1 MNILIA
7 IDDDNANS
15 INNFF
20 SSINGYSVCACCNDG
35 ESAIDNIVNL
45 QPDVVILD
53 LILPKVDGFAVLDFI
68 SKKLLT
74 KRPLVIVVSALTQDA
89 FVNKALS
96 AGAND
101 FLAKP
106 FSLDSLKSHID
117 ALFSGTP
124 ITNNSLSKS
133 KSKVI
138 EEQITTVF
146 LTIGIPAHIKGYQY
160 LREAIIMVIND
171 IDVINQITKQL
182 YPDIAVKYHTTP
194 SRVERAIRHAIE
206 VAWGRGEQQTV
217 ERIFG
222 YTVSAAKG
230 KPTTGRAK
238 RVLLSQFFEKVVC
251 SSYEFCF
258 LMVQH

>member
-7 IDDDNANS
+7 IDDDNAKS
-15 INNFF
+15 INNYF

-160 LREAIIMVIND
+160 LREAIKLTFEHPNYIN
-171 IDVINQITKQL
+171 NITKEL
-182 YPDIAVKYHTTP
+182 YPAIAQKFETTP
-194 SRVERAIRHAIE
+194 SKVERAIRHAIE
-206 VAWGRGEQQTV
+206 IAWNRGRIESINT
-217 ERIFG
+217 IFG
-222 YTVSAAKG
+222 IKVYNNADR
-230 KPTTGRAK
+230 PTNSEFIAL
-238 RVLLSQFFEKVVC
+238 VADQMLLDNA
-251 SSYEFCF
+251 
-258 LMVQH
+258 

>member
-15 INNFF
+15 INNYF

-160 LREAIIMVIND
+160 LREAIKLTFEHPNYIN
-171 IDVINQITKQL
+171 NITKEL
-182 YPDIAVKYHTTP
+182 YPAIAQKFETTP
-194 SRVERAIRHAIE
+194 SKVERAIRHAIE
-206 VAWGRGEQQTV
+206 IAWNRGRIESINT
-217 ERIFG
+217 IFG
-222 YTVSAAKG
+222 IKVYNNADR
-230 KPTTGRAK
+230 PTNSEFIALVADK
-238 RVLLSQFFEKVVC
+238 MLLDNA
-251 SSYEFCF
+251 
-258 LMVQH
+258 

>member
-7 IDDDNANS
+7 IDDDNAKS

-68 SKKLLT
+68 SKKLLS

-117 ALFSGTP
+117 ALFSGAP
-124 ITNNSLSKS
+124 ISTASLSKS

-160 LREAIIMVIND
+160 LREAIKLTFEHPNYIN
-171 IDVINQITKQL
+171 NITKEL
-182 YPDIAVKYHTTP
+182 YPAIAQKFETTP
-194 SRVERAIRHAIE
+194 SKVERAIRHAIE
-206 VAWGRGEQQTV
+206 IAWNRGRIESINT
-217 ERIFG
+217 IFG
-222 YTVSAAKG
+222 IKVYNNADR
-230 KPTTGRAK
+230 PTNSEFIALVADK
-238 RVLLSQFFEKVVC
+238 MLLDNA
-251 SSYEFCF
+251 
-258 LMVQH
+258 

>member
-7 IDDDNANS
+7 IDDDNAKS
-15 INNFF
+15 INNYF

-124 ITNNSLSKS
+124 ITNNFLSKS

-160 LREAIIMVIND
+160 LREAIKLTFEHPNYIN
-171 IDVINQITKQL
+171 NITKEL
-182 YPDIAVKYHTTP
+182 YPAIAQKFETTP
-194 SRVERAIRHAIE
+194 SKVERAIRHAIE
-206 VAWGRGEQQTV
+206 IAWNRGRIESINT
-217 ERIFG
+217 IFG
-222 YTVSAAKG
+222 IKVYNNADR
-230 KPTTGRAK
+230 PTNSEFIALVADK
-238 RVLLSQFFEKVVC
+238 MLLDNA
-251 SSYEFCF
+251 
-258 LMVQH
+258 

>member
-7 IDDDNANS
+7 IDDDNAKS
-15 INNFF
+15 INNYF

-35 ESAIDNIVNL
+35 QSAIDNIVNL

-74 KRPLVIVVSALTQDA
+74 KHPLVIVVSALTQDA

-106 FSLDSLKSHID
+106 FSLDSLKTHID
-117 ALFSGTP
+117 ALFSGAP
-124 ITNNSLSKS
+124 ISTVSLSKS

-160 LREAIIMVIND
+160 LREAIKLTFEHPNYIN
-171 IDVINQITKQL
+171 NITKEL
-182 YPDIAVKYHTTP
+182 YPAIAQKFETTP
-194 SRVERAIRHAIE
+194 SKVERAIRHAIE
-206 VAWGRGEQQTV
+206 IAWNRGRIESINT
-217 ERIFG
+217 IFG
-222 YTVSAAKG
+222 IKVYNNADR
-230 KPTTGRAK
+230 PTNSEFIALVADK
-238 RVLLSQFFEKVVC
+238 MLLDNA
-251 SSYEFCF
+251 
-258 LMVQH
+258 

>member
-7 IDDDNANS
+7 IDDDNAKS
-15 INNFF
+15 INNYF
-20 SSINGYSVCACCNDG
+20 SSINGYSVCACSNSG
-35 ESAIDNIVNL
+35 ESAIHNIVNL

-160 LREAIIMVIND
+160 LREAIKLTFEHPNYIN
-171 IDVINQITKQL
+171 NITKEL
-182 YPDIAVKYHTTP
+182 YPAIAQKFETTP
-194 SRVERAIRHAIE
+194 SKVERAIRHAIE
-206 VAWGRGEQQTV
+206 IAWNRGRIESINT
-217 ERIFG
+217 IFG
-222 YTVSAAKG
+222 IKVYNNADR
-230 KPTTGRAK
+230 PTNSEFIALVADK
-238 RVLLSQFFEKVVC
+238 MLLDNA
-251 SSYEFCF
+251 
-258 LMVQH
+258 

>member
-7 IDDDNANS
+7 IDDDNAKS
-15 INNFF
+15 INNYF

-160 LREAIIMVIND
+160 LREAIKLTFEHPNYIN
-171 IDVINQITKQL
+171 NITKEL
-182 YPDIAVKYHTTP
+182 YPAIAQKFETTP
-194 SRVERAIRHAIE
+194 SKVERAIRHAIE
-206 VAWGRGEQQTV
+206 IAWNRGRIESINT
-217 ERIFG
+217 IFG
-222 YTVSAAKG
+222 IKVYNNADR
-230 KPTTGRAK
+230 PTNSEFIALVADK
-238 RVLLSQFFEKVVC
+238 MLLDNA
-251 SSYEFCF
+251 
-258 LMVQH
+258 

>member
-7 IDDDNANS
+7 IDDDNAKS

-160 LREAIIMVIND
+160 LREAIKLTFEHPNYIN
-171 IDVINQITKQL
+171 NITKEL
-182 YPDIAVKYHTTP
+182 YPAIAQKFETTP
-194 SRVERAIRHAIE
+194 SKVERAIRHAIE
-206 VAWGRGEQQTV
+206 IAWNRGRIESINT
-217 ERIFG
+217 IFG
-222 YTVSAAKG
+222 IKVYNNADR
-230 KPTTGRAK
+230 PTNSEFIALVADK
-238 RVLLSQFFEKVVC
+238 MLLDNA
-251 SSYEFCF
+251 
-258 LMVQH
+258 